1 MSRVT
6 SPTTRFTYA
15 DFMRMVD
22 ADIFGTRRVELING
36 RVYRT
41 PAQHDPHMSAVSGI
55 IDALNAVKLP
65 SDWVIVQGTLRLDT
79 FSAPDPDFQ
88 WCPVRRGTPEHR
100 RPLPILVIEVSDS
113 SYRRDSVVKLRKY
126 AERGIKD
133 YWIVNL
139 QADRVE
145 VYREPENST
154 GDPGDCR
161 YASVAHFTRGQS
173 IAPLQRPEVSLKV
186 DDLLP

>member
-88 WCPVRRGTPEHR
+88 
-100 RPLPILVIEVSDS
+100 
-113 SYRRDSVVKLRKY
+113 
-126 AERGIKD
+126 
-133 YWIVNL
+133 
-139 QADRVE
+139 
-145 VYREPENST
+145 
-154 GDPGDCR
+154 
-161 YASVAHFTRGQS
+161 
-173 IAPLQRPEVSLKV
+173 
-186 DDLLP
+186 